1 MQGPQLKNPASEEK
15 KSTTDINDEID
26 KIVTKVNLRDTKY
39 RLDAAEQVDV
49 ASAADVIEN
58 IKKRAKSDR
67 EERGKKRKRATTV
80 TDRIE
85 GVLEQLPQ
93 FLATANSAAE
103 AHTRTL
109 AKWEKSFVWPVH
121 QILTDFF

>member
-15 KSTTDINDEID
+15 ESTTDINDEID
-26 KIVTKVNLRDTKY
+26 KIVTKVNLRDTIY

-49 ASAADVIEN
+49 VSAADVMEK

-67 EERGKKRKRATTV
+67 EERGKKKRKRATTV
-80 TDRIE
+80 TDRID

-103 AHTRTL
+103 ANTRAL
-109 AKWEKSFVWPVH
+109 AKWEKKFCLASSS
-121 QILTDFF
+121 DSD

>member
-1 MQGPQLKNPASEEK
+1 MHGPQLKNPASEEK
-15 KSTTDINDEID
+15 ESTTDINDEIN

-49 ASAADVIEN
+49 ASAADVMEK

-67 EERGKKRKRATTV
+67 EERGKKKRKRATTV
-80 TDRIE
+80 TDRIN

-103 AHTRTL
+103 AHTRAL
-109 AKWEKSFVWPVH
+109 AKWEKK
-121 QILTDFF
+121 FFLASSSDSD

>member
-1 MQGPQLKNPASEEK
+1 MQGPQIKNPESEEE

-26 KIVTKVNLRDTKY
+26 KIVTTVNLRDTKY

-49 ASAADVIEN
+49 ASAADVVDN
-58 IKKRAKSDR
+58 IKKRAKSER
-67 EERGKKRKRATTV
+67 EERGKKKRKGATTV

-93 FLATANSAAE
+93 FWSQQTV
-103 AHTRTL
+103 R
-109 AKWEKSFVWPVH
+109 
-121 QILTDFF
+121 

>member
-15 KSTTDINDEID
+15 ESTTDINDEID

-49 ASAADVIEN
+49 ASAADVMEN

-103 AHTRTL
+103 AHTRAL
-109 AKWEKSFVWPVH
+109 AKWEKKFCLASSS
-121 QILTDFF
+121 DSD

>member
-1 MQGPQLKNPASEEK
+1 MQGPQLKNPALEEK

-26 KIVTKVNLRDTKY
+26 KIVTKVNLRDTKC

-49 ASAADVIEN
+49 ASAADVMEN

-67 EERGKKRKRATTV
+67 EERCKKRKRATTV

-103 AHTRTL
+103 AHTRAL
-109 AKWEKSFVWPVH
+109 AKWEKKFCLASSS
-121 QILTDFF
+121 DSD

>member
-15 KSTTDINDEID
+15 ESTTDINDEID

-49 ASAADVIEN
+49 ASAADVMEK

-67 EERGKKRKRATTV
+67 EERGKKKRKRATMV
-80 TDRIE
+80 TDRID

-103 AHTRTL
+103 ARTRAL
-109 AKWEKSFVWPVH
+109 AKWEKKFCLASSS
-121 QILTDFF
+121 DSD

>member
-15 KSTTDINDEID
+15 ESTTDINYEID

-49 ASAADVIEN
+49 ASAADVMEK

-67 EERGKKRKRATTV
+67 EERGKKK
-80 TDRIE
+80 
-85 GVLEQLPQ
+85 
-93 FLATANSAAE
+93 
-103 AHTRTL
+103 
-109 AKWEKSFVWPVH
+109 KEKGNNGH
-121 QILTDFF
+121 RQD

>member
-15 KSTTDINDEID
+15 ESTTDINYEID

-49 ASAADVIEN
+49 ASAADVMEK

-67 EERGKKRKRATTV
+67 EERGKKKKEKGNNGHRQDWRRTGTV
-80 TDRIE
+80 ASISGHSKQCSRSTY
-85 GVLEQLPQ
+85 
-93 FLATANSAAE
+93 
-103 AHTRTL
+103 
-109 AKWEKSFVWPVH
+109 
-121 QILTDFF
+121 

>member
-1 MQGPQLKNPASEEK
+1 MRGPQLKNPASEEK
-15 KSTTDINDEID
+15 ESTTDINDEID

-49 ASAADVIEN
+49 ASAADVMEK

-67 EERGKKRKRATTV
+67 EERGKKKRKRATTV
-80 TDRIE
+80 TDRID

-103 AHTRTL
+103 ARTRAL
-109 AKWEKSFVWPVH
+109 AKWEKKFCLASSS
-121 QILTDFF
+121 DSD

>member
-15 KSTTDINDEID
+15 ESTTDINYEID

-49 ASAADVIEN
+49 ASAADVMEK

-67 EERGKKRKRATTV
+67 EERGKKKKRKRATTV
-80 TDRIE
+80 TDRID

-103 AHTRTL
+103 ARTRAL
-109 AKWEKSFVWPVH
+109 AKWEKKFCLASSS
-121 QILTDFF
+121 DSD